1 MGRDCFAVGPLTV
14 CILSDKGETKAMEKR
29 RVVVTGM
36 GAVTPLGNDVETT
49 WKNIIAGQSGIDIVT
64 RVNPDDFPAKVAAEV
79 KDFDPAVFMDRR
91 EARKMDRFT
100 QYAVAASLMA
110 VKDAKLEINEQNAE
124 RVGVWIGSGIGGMET
139 FEQQFEVFQQRGYRR
154 VSPFFVPMMIP
165 DMAAGQVS
173 IILGAKGINSCT
185 VTACA
190 TGANSIGDAF
200 KVIQRGD
207 ADVMI
212 TGGAEAP
219 ITKMSFAGFCA
230 NTALSTN
237 PDPKTA
243 SRPFDKNRDGF
254 VMGEGAGIVVLEE
267 LEHALRRGATIYAE
281 IVGYGATADAYHITA
296 PAPGGE
302 GGVRAMRQALH
313 DAGLEPEEIDYINAH
328 GTSTEYNDKYETLAI
343 KEVFGDHAYKLAVSS
358 TKSMTGH
365 LLGATGAVEAIFSV
379 LTIRDGVI
387 PPTINYETPDPE
399 CDLDY
404 VPNEARK
411 RDVRAALSNSFG
423 FGGHNATLIFKKYM

>member
-1 MGRDCFAVGPLTV
+1 MMLEGDRN
-14 CILSDKGETKAMEKR
+14 MEKK
-29 RVVVTGM
+29 RVVVTGL
-36 GAVTPLGNDVETT
+36 GTVSPLGNDTKTT
-49 WKNIIAGQSGIDIVT
+49 WENAVNGVSGIGPLT
-64 RVNPDDFPAKVAAEV
+64 RVQIEGLPAKVAAEL
-79 KDFDPAVFMDRR
+79 KDFNPEDFMDKR
-91 EARKMDRFT
+91 EARRMDRFT
-100 QYAVAASLMA
+100 QYALAASLMA
-110 VKDAKLEINEQNAE
+110 VKDANLTITDEIAP
-124 RVGVWIGSGIGGMET
+124 RVGVWLGSGIGGMET
-139 FEQQFEVFQQRGYRR
+139 HEEQHKIFLEKGYRR
-154 VSPFFVPMMIP
+154 VSPFYVPMMIP

-173 IILGAKGINSCT
+173 IALGAKGINTCT

-190 TGANSIGDAF
+190 TGTNSIGDAF

-212 TGGAEAP
+212 TGGTEAP
-219 ITKMSFAGFCA
+219 LTNMSFSGFVSA
-230 NTALSTN
+230 RALSLN

-254 VMGEGAGIVVLEE
+254 VMGEGAGVLVLEE
-267 LEHALRRGATIYAE
+267 LEHALARGANIYAE

-302 GGVRAMRQALH
+302 GGARAMKQAIA
-313 DAGLEPEEIDYINAH
+313 DAGLTPNDVDYINAH
-328 GTSTEYNDKYETLAI
+328 GTSTDYNDKFETAAI
-343 KEVFGDHAYKLAVSS
+343 KEVFGEHAYNVAISS

-365 LLGATGAVEAIFSV
+365 LLGAAGGVEAIFSV
-379 LTIRDGVI
+379 LAIKEGII

-411 RDVRAALSNSFG
+411 QEVNVALSNSLG
-423 FGGHNATLIFKKYM
+423 FGGHNATILFKKYQ